1 MDLGWKEFI
10 LDITK
15 MFVVKNKNQH
25 QLHQEY
31 TLTWEDKI
39 LRGILILDFIIKV
52 AINVEIRHLCM

>member
-10 LDITK
+10 LDIPK
-15 MFVVKNKNQH
+15 MFVVKR

-39 LRGILILDFIIKV
+39 IKGILIS
-52 AINVEIRHLCM
+52 